1 MSEYLLHLDPSDVRR
16 IVEQITKTT
25 EEIRSQTQSL
35 SGLVSQLNWSSL
47 GRDQFV
53 DEFLQFSRQINSLAD
68 EGDLLA
74 TRVNNHV
81 SRWEDAAAV
90 VASSSV
96 LQSGQVM
103 AGAASRAGYEW
114 VKPNESVV
122 GNPVELEQYT
132 EKQSGNT
139 CSLYAQGTAMRALG
153 YSFNVDETK
162 KLGTEVGYYQVGP
175 FDGSIGLG
183 KVWDHY
189 GVKYDSFSGSPLMP
203 LGNFSS
209 QDYENAGKFLI
220 DNVTANK
227 AVIVGVEADTLYN
240 GIAGIKDN
248 YIPMQGHAVWVT
260 GLVTNAQGSVTDVL
274 LNDSIVGHSTRVPI
288 DNFMSAWGSKNYRAI
303 ASQESI
309 TLK

>member
-1 MSEYLLHLDPSDVRR
+1 MTTQLLHLDPSVVRR
-16 IVEQITKTT
+16 IAEQINEAT
-25 EEIRSQTQSL
+25 EEIRSQTQL
-35 SGLVSQLNWSSL
+35 LTGLISQLNWSSP

-68 EGDLLA
+68 EGDLLT

-96 LQSGQVM
+96 LQSVHEESV
-103 AGAASRAGYEW
+103 AVSRAGYEW
-114 VKPNESVV
+114 VKPNERVV

-139 CSLYAQGTAMRALG
+139 CALYAQGTAMRALG
-153 YSFNVDETK
+153 YSFNADETK
-162 KLGTEVGYYQVGP
+162 KLGAEVGYYQVGP
-175 FDGSIGLG
+175 FDGSFGLG

-209 QDYENAGKFLI
+209 HDYENAGNFLI
-220 DNVTANK
+220 DNVSTNK
-227 AVIVGVEADTLYN
+227 AVIVGVEFDTLYN
-240 GIAGIKDN
+240 GIAGITDN

-260 GLVTNAQGSVTDVL
+260 GLVTNEQGSVTEVL

-288 DNFMSAWGSKNYRAI
+288 ENFMSAWGSKNFRAI
-303 ASQESI
+303 ASEEAI
-309 TLK
+309 AF